1 MISNSEK
8 KNIPPTSVVETCQE
22 AVDYVFRITPT
33 FARHGLI
40 EILRRGKD
48 TGELRGNFEV
58 PNYD

>member
-1 MISNSEK
+1 MKVSMNKVVQS
-8 KNIPPTSVVETCQE
+8 TSIETCQE